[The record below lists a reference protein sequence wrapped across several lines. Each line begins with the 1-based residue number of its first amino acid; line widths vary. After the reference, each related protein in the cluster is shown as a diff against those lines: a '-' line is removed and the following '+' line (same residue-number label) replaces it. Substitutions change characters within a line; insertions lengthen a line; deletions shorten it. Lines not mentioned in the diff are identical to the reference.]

1 MNMYGEYQI
10 VDMPLSAGVVR
21 SRVEAFLAEN
31 GLRLEEV
38 DRYIGIVDRDDK
50 MVAGGGI
57 RKDVL
62 KCIAVSEEA
71 RSGGLTGKLVNRL
84 MQFGEEAG
92 QSCLKVFTKPE
103 YKDIFASLGFT
114 LLAEA
119 GKAVLMENGDGLR
132 KYCNELMNHR
142 RPGRCGAV
150 VMNAAPLTWGHDYL
164 VEKACESVDALFVIP
179 VVEDTPG
186 FSYRDR
192 YQALASAWLEELK
205 VDVCSGSPYAVSQ
218 ATFPTYFLKDLSDAA
233 ETQMTLDI
241 DIFAR
246 HIAPALGVTVRF
258 VGSEP
263 SDALTARYN
272 ELMKKILPEHGIE
285 VVEVPRLESEGR
297 PVSASEVRKA
307 VAEGSFRRAD
317 AIAHPE
323 SMPMLVGA
331 LASRALRMELDLT
344 PKPGLVDKNGSGA
357 HKDMDHALMSAS
369 IDAIVPFIHAMA
381 SINPDD
387 DVPADMVE
395 LGIKAEQKMLAATGG
410 VNTHKGAIFSLGLM
424 ATAFAQCY
432 WEGETVGE
440 KALKSKI
447 SALACG
453 VPKSKDTHGAG
464 MVSKY
469 KVKGA
474 LQNAREGYPQL
485 FKEWLPFYRK
495 AKSDKHGLVKTLLLI
510 MSQLED
516 TNVLYRKGPSAADKV
531 RSSAREALK
540 GFSED
545 RLKALCGKFAAEG
558 VSPGGCA
565 DMLALTVFADS
576 LLS

>member
-1 MNMYGEYQI
+1 MYGEYQI
-10 VDMPLSAGVVR
+10 IDLPLSAGVVR
-21 SRVEAFLAEN
+21 SKVETFLAEN
-31 GLRLEEV
+31 GLRLEAV
-38 DRYIGIVDRDDK
+38 DRYVGIEDSDERLI
-50 MVAGGGI
+50 AGGGI
-57 RKDVL
+57 CKDVL

-71 RSGGLTGKLVNRL
+71 RSGGLTGKLVARL
-84 MQFGEEAG
+84 MQLGEEAG
-92 QSCLKVFTKPE
+92 QHDLKVFTKPE
-103 YKDIFASLGFT
+103 YEDIFASLGFGVI
-114 LLAEA
+114 AKA
-119 GKAVLMENGDGLR
+119 GKAILMENGDGLKR
-132 KYCNELMNHR
+132 YCSDLEKHR

-205 VDVCSGSPYAVSQ
+205 VEVCSGSPYAVSK

-233 ETQMTLDI
+233 ETQMTLDL

-258 VGSEP
+258 VGTEP

-357 HKDMDHALMSAS
+357 HKDMDYATMSAS

-395 LGIKAEQKMLAATGG
+395 LGIKAELKMLAATGG

-447 SALACG
+447 VALACA
-453 VPKSKDTHGAG
+453 VPKSKDTHGAK
-464 MVSKY
+464 VCSKF
-469 KVKGA
+469 KAKGA
-474 LQNAREGYPQL
+474 LQNARDGYPAL
-485 FKEWLPFYRK
+485 FKEWLPFYRRVK
-495 AKSDKHGLVKTLLLI
+495 AEKNGLLKTLLLI
-510 MSQLED
+510 VSQLED
-516 TNVLYRKGPSAADKV
+516 TNVLYRKGPAVAEKV
-531 RSSAREALK
+531 RSMAREALK
-540 GFSED
+540 NFSED
-545 RLKALCGKFAAEG
+545 KVRNICGRFTSEG
-558 VSPGGCA
+558 ISPGGSA

>member
-1 MNMYGEYQI
+1 MYGEYQI
-10 VDMPLSAGVVR
+10 IDLPLSAGVVR
-21 SRVEAFLAEN
+21 SKVETFLAEN
-31 GLRLEEV
+31 GLRLEAV
-38 DRYIGIVDRDDK
+38 DRYVGIEDSDERLI
-50 MVAGGGI
+50 AGGGI
-57 RKDVL
+57 CKDVL

-71 RSGGLTGKLVNRL
+71 RSGGLTGKLVARL
-84 MQFGEEAG
+84 MQLGEEAG
-92 QSCLKVFTKPE
+92 QHDLKVFTKPE
-103 YKDIFASLGFT
+103 YEDIFASLGFSVI
-114 LLAEA
+114 AKA
-119 GKAVLMENGDGLR
+119 GKAILMENGDGLKR
-132 KYCNELMNHR
+132 YCSDLEKHR

-205 VDVCSGSPYAVSQ
+205 VEVCSGSPYAVSK

-233 ETQMTLDI
+233 ETQMTLDL

-258 VGSEP
+258 VGTEP

-285 VVEVPRLESEGR
+285 VVEVPRLESEER

-357 HKDMDHALMSAS
+357 HKDMDYATMSAS

-447 SALACG
+447 VALACA
-453 VPKSKDTHGAG
+453 VPKSKDTHGAK
-464 MVSKY
+464 VCSKF
-469 KVKGA
+469 KAKGA
-474 LQNAREGYPQL
+474 LQNARDGYPAL

-495 AKSDKHGLVKTLLLI
+495 VKAEKNGLLKTLLLI
-510 MSQLED
+510 VSQLED
-516 TNVLYRKGPSAADKV
+516 TNVLYRKGPAVAEKV
-531 RSSAREALK
+531 RSTAREALK
-540 GFSED
+540 NFSED
-545 RLKALCGKFAAEG
+545 KVRNICGRFTAEG
-558 VSPGGCA
+558 ISPGGSA
-565 DMLALTVFADS
+565 DMLALTVFAES